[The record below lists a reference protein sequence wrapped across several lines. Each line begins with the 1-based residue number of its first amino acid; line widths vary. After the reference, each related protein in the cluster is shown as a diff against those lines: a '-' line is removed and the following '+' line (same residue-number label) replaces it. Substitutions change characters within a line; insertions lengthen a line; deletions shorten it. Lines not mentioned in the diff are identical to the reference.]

1 MRSSRRIA
9 LIAVFA
15 AVTTILDTLV
25 TPVFSSGVWYGWA
38 FVMSPINGMIL
49 GPLDGFVST
58 LISVLLGHTLVFR
71 DTIYE
76 YVFTLGAPI
85 GSLMAGMVF
94 KGDMRW
100 ALAYFAALLGAYFLS
115 PVGRGLPV
123 WGMWD
128 VYLAFTVLL
137 GLSVLGKRP
146 GGAPVSSIRMKAALG
161 ALIGLE
167 ADIMLRVFVLVPLR
181 GYELFAVQYPR
192 LYALQAIVLLL
203 HNLVFLS
210 SRHSLYLSIF
220 LQLPAPYY
228 VLKAKFGLS
237 DTLSIADC
245 YRLRQ
250 FCVSLI
256 FSPEVLLVL
265 CRYR

>member
-1 MRSSRRIA
+1 MSSSRRTA

-15 AVTTILDTLV
+15 AVTTVLDALV
-25 TPVFSSGVWYGWA
+25 TPAFSSGVWYGWA
-38 FVMSPINGMIL
+38 FVMSPINGVIL

-71 DTIYE
+71 DSIYE

-85 GSLMAGMVF
+85 GSLIAGLVF
-94 KGDMRW
+94 RSERRW

-137 GLSVLGKRP
+137 GHSVLEKRP

-167 ADIMLRVFVLVPLR
+167 ADILLRVFVLVPLR
-181 GYELFAVQYPR
+181 GYELFY
-192 LYALQAIVLLL
+192 
-203 HNLVFLS
+203 
-210 SRHSLYLSIF
+210 
-220 LQLPAPYY
+220 
-228 VLKAKFGLS
+228 GL
-237 DTLSIADC
+237 T
-245 YRLRQ
+245 
-250 FCVSLI
+250 
-256 FSPEVLLVL
+256 PEVLAMIWSVPAPLFTPIKVGASILVSTML
-265 CRYR
+265 VPSILRIVEDRGFNVQRGG